1 MKRSLFCLVLCISL
15 LCVCLTGCGHQQSVE
30 VPAAQSQPPAPVV
43 KSEPLPQA
51 EPVSEETG
59 DYGLTA
65 AVLYDSRQSS
75 PYWQDIYD
83 LLEQS
88 VLIGLRV
95 EAVDV
100 AGAYDLSAYDL
111 VIPEGALV
119 DSAAM
124 EQLRDDLMSYTEQG
138 GYVLLDNRF
147 HACMPMQYLG
157 VSQITILDGCPL
169 DMTYPEVGADLGGL
183 QEVIRDL
190 ASLYG
195 EYYEAEA
202 LLAMDYGRGF
212 VTDTAISLADW
223 NGQSVY
229 TFHNYGSGAVMLT
242 NPLLPNV
249 YSLGNL
255 SMTHRSEAET
265 AFSNTTASCN
275 QLLYSR
281 FAGLVAKEKFGYALN
296 RVYGSHG
303 SPSMAWELHYEES
316 LRSRTIP

>member
-15 LCVCLTGCGHQQSVE
+15 LCACLTGCGHQQPVE
-30 VPAAQSQPPAPVV
+30 VTAAQSQQPAPVV

-124 EQLRDDLMSYTEQG
+124 EQLRDDLMSYTEKG

-147 HACMPMQYLG
+147 HAFW
-157 VSQITILDGCPL
+157 
-169 DMTYPEVGADLGGL
+169 
-183 QEVIRDL
+183 
-190 ASLYG
+190 
-195 EYYEAEA
+195 
-202 LLAMDYGRGF
+202 MD
-212 VTDTAISLADW
+212 VLWI
-223 NGQSVY
+223 
-229 TFHNYGSGAVMLT
+229 
-242 NPLLPNV
+242 
-249 YSLGNL
+249 
-255 SMTHRSEAET
+255 
-265 AFSNTTASCN
+265 
-275 QLLYSR
+275 
-281 FAGLVAKEKFGYALN
+281 
-296 RVYGSHG
+296 
-303 SPSMAWELHYEES
+303 
-316 LRSRTIP
+316 